1 MREVTSSNLTG
12 PEETGLNVGHLATT
26 GNAKAAG
33 RKLSWF
39 DDTLLLGIMAVLAGC
54 GLIYEYL
61 LSHYAGRILGAL
73 EAAIYTMIGL
83 MIVSMGIGA
92 FAARK
97 IRCAFTGF
105 AVLELSVALCGSLA
119 ILITAAVIGFG
130 QQLPLIIASTLGLP
144 PDLLPEGG
152 FIGLFQHLSEYL
164 PYFWGVLL
172 GLMIGM
178 EIPLI
183 ARVRQALCD
192 EHLMHNAGTIYGA
205 DYIGAGVG
213 AAIWVSFMLALD
225 IQLAAAITASF
236 NLLAGFIFIWRFW
249 SKIRHV
255 VWLLV
260 GHFIASGILLMLAW
274 HGPTWEQNFNNLLYK
289 DEVIYA
295 KSTRFQQLTFT
306 ERLRGNGLEP
316 VYSLYINGRLQ
327 FSSQDEH
334 IYHTFLVH
342 PTLEASARHN
352 KVLIIG
358 GGDGLGLKQVLKWQ
372 PEQVT
377 LMDLDRDL
385 LELFTSHD
393 ANMPKRLSQTLLR
406 LNGDA
411 LNDPRVEVVVDDAFN
426 GVDKLLKRGDRYDA
440 IIVDLPDPSHPDLN
454 KLYSDL
460 FYKKLKELLSADGAL
475 TVQSTSPYHA
485 PKAFIS
491 VGKTLAAAG
500 FNVNQ
505 YHHNVPSFGEW
516 GWSIATRSGKSAK
529 QRLSE
534 LEQLTVEDE
543 WLTPG
548 LIKGSF
554 EFPGNFYHDQAL
566 IKPNIIGS
574 MQLYQYHQQA
584 WSENQNIS
592 LF

>member
-1 MREVTSSNLTG
+1 MHSSPTTAPTSVGAKKLT
-12 PEETGLNVGHLATT
+12 
-26 GNAKAAG
+26 
-33 RKLSWF
+33 WF
-39 DDTLLLGIMAVLAGC
+39 DDLLLLGIMAVLAGC

-61 LSHYAGRILGAL
+61 LSHYAGRVLGAL

-97 IRCAFTGF
+97 IRCAYTGF
-105 AVLELSVALCGSLA
+105 AILELSVALCGALA

-130 QQLPLIIASTLGLP
+130 QQLPMLIANTIGLP
-144 PDLLPEGG
+144 PDQLPQGG
-152 FIGLFQHLSEYL
+152 FIGSLQKLSEYL

-183 ARVRQALCD
+183 ARVRQSLC
-192 EHLMHNAGTIYGA
+192 EAHLLHNAGTIYGA

-213 AAIWVSFMLALD
+213 AAIWVTLMLAID
-225 IQLAAAITASF
+225 IQLAAALTASF

-249 SKIRHV
+249 DNIAHAK
-255 VWLLV
+255 LLLA
-260 GHFIASGILLMLAW
+260 GHIIASGLLVLLAS
-274 HGPTWEQNFNNLLYK
+274 HGPQWEQQFNNLLYK
-289 DEVIYA
+289 DKVIYA
-295 KSTRFQQLTFT
+295 KATRFQQLTFT
-306 ERLRGNGLEP
+306 ERLRGNDLP
-316 VYSLYINGRLQ
+316 AVYSLYINGRLQ

-334 IYHTFLVH
+334 IYHAFLVH
-342 PTLEASARHN
+342 PTLEASARHD

-358 GGDGLGLKQVLKWQ
+358 GGDGLGLRQVLKWQ
-372 PEQVT
+372 PQQVT
-377 LMDLDRDL
+377 LMDLDADL
-385 LELFTSHD
+385 VALFKNPDDT
-393 ANMPKRLSQTLLR
+393 MPTRLRHALLK
-406 LNGDA
+406 LNDDA
-411 LNDPRVEVVVDDAFN
+411 LNDKRVELIFDDAFN
-426 GVDKLLKRGDRYDA
+426 GADKLIRRGDKFDA

-454 KLYSDL
+454 KLYSDM
-460 FYKKLKELLSADGAL
+460 FYLKLKELLSADGAI

-491 VGKTLAAAG
+491 VGKTLASAG
-500 FNVNQ
+500 FNMQQ

-516 GWSIATRSGKSAK
+516 GWSIATLAGKAPRE
-529 QRLSE
+529 RLQP
-534 LEQLTVEDE
+534 LTQLSIAED

-548 LIKGSF
+548 LIKGAF
-554 EFPGNFYHDQAL
+554 EFPGNYYQYADEV
-566 IKPNIIGS
+566 KVNDIGS

-584 WSENQNIS
+584 WSENENLT

>member
-1 MREVTSSNLTG
+1 MQEIQVT
-12 PEETGLNVGHLATT
+12 EKALNTHSTT
-26 GNAKAAG
+26 QP
-33 RKLSWF
+33 RRLSRF

-83 MIVSMGIGA
+83 MIVSMGGGA

-105 AVLELSVALCGSLA
+105 VVLELSVALCGSLA

-130 QQLPLIIASTLGLP
+130 QQLPQIIASTLGLP
-144 PDLLPEGG
+144 PDQLPEGG
-152 FIGLFQHLSEYL
+152 FIGLLQQLSEYL
-164 PYFWGVLL
+164 PYFWGVVL

-183 ARVRQALCD
+183 ARVRQSLCD

-205 DYIGAGVG
+205 DYIGAGIG
-213 AAIWVSFMLALD
+213 AAIWVTFMLAID
-225 IQLAAAITASF
+225 IQLAAAFTASF

-249 SKIRHV
+249 DRIRWV
-255 VWLLV
+255 KVLLV
-260 GHFIASGILLMLAW
+260 GHFFASGILLLLAW
-274 HGPTWEQNFNNLLYK
+274 HGPGWEQNFNNLLYK
-289 DEVIYA
+289 DNVIYA

-306 ERLRGNGLEP
+306 ERLRGSGMDP

-334 IYHTFLVH
+334 IYHAFLVH
-342 PTLEASARHN
+342 PTMEAAARHD
-352 KVLIIG
+352 KVLVIG

-372 PEQVT
+372 PKHVT
-377 LMDLDRDL
+377 LMDLDKDL
-385 LELFTSHD
+385 LALFSSHD
-393 ANMPKRLSQTLLR
+393 ADMPLRLSQTLLK

-411 LNDPRVEVVVDDAFN
+411 LNDPRVEVLVDDAFN
-426 GVDKLLKRGDRYDA
+426 GVDKLLRQGLKYDV

-460 FYKKLKELLSADGAL
+460 FYKKLKELLNADGAL

-485 PKAFIS
+485 KKAFIS
-491 VGKTLAAAG
+491 VGKTLAIAG
-500 FNVNQ
+500 FDVSQ

-516 GWSIATRSGKSAK
+516 GWSIATASGKNAK
-529 QRLSE
+529 ARLSDI
-534 LEQLTVEDE
+534 EQLSITDD

-548 LIKGSF
+548 LIKGAF
-554 EFPGNFYHDQAL
+554 EFPRNFYRDIDQIQAN
-566 IKPNIIGS
+566 KIGS

-584 WSENQNIS
+584 WSENQGVMTFLKNS
-592 LF
+592 T

>member
-1 MREVTSSNLTG
+1 MTEKA
-12 PEETGLNVGHLATT
+12 LNTHSTT
-26 GNAKAAG
+26 QP
-33 RKLSWF
+33 RRLSRF

-83 MIVSMGIGA
+83 MIVSMGVGA

-105 AVLELSVALCGSLA
+105 VVLELSVALCGSLA

-130 QQLPLIIASTLGLP
+130 QQLPQIIASTLGLP
-144 PDLLPEGG
+144 PDQLPEGG
-152 FIGLFQHLSEYL
+152 FIGLLQQLSEYL
-164 PYFWGVLL
+164 PYFWGVVL

-183 ARVRQALCD
+183 ARVRQSLCD

-205 DYIGAGVG
+205 DYIGAGIG
-213 AAIWVSFMLALD
+213 AAIWVTFMLAID
-225 IQLAAAITASF
+225 IQLAAAFTASF

-249 SKIRHV
+249 DRIRWV
-255 VWLLV
+255 KVLLV
-260 GHFIASGILLMLAW
+260 GHFFASGILLLLAW
-274 HGPTWEQNFNNLLYK
+274 HGPGWEQNFNNLLYK
-289 DEVIYA
+289 DNVIYA

-306 ERLRGNGLEP
+306 ERLRGSGMDP

-334 IYHTFLVH
+334 IYHAFLVH
-342 PTLEASARHN
+342 PTMEAAARHD
-352 KVLIIG
+352 KVLVIG

-372 PEQVT
+372 PKHVT
-377 LMDLDRDL
+377 LMDLDKDL
-385 LELFTSHD
+385 LALFSSHD
-393 ANMPKRLSQTLLR
+393 ADMPLRLSQTLLK

-411 LNDPRVEVVVDDAFN
+411 LNDPRVEVLVDDAFN
-426 GVDKLLKRGDRYDA
+426 GVDKLLRQGLKYDV

-460 FYKKLKELLSADGAL
+460 FYKKLKELLNADGAL

-485 PKAFIS
+485 KKAFIS
-491 VGKTLAAAG
+491 VGKTLAIAG
-500 FNVNQ
+500 FDVSQ

-516 GWSIATRSGKSAK
+516 GWSIATASGKNAK
-529 QRLSE
+529 ARLSDI
-534 LEQLTVEDE
+534 EQLSITDD

-548 LIKGSF
+548 LIKGAF
-554 EFPGNFYHDQAL
+554 EFPGNFYRDIDQIQAN
-566 IKPNIIGS
+566 KIGS

-584 WSENQNIS
+584 WSENQGVMTFLNNS
-592 LF
+592 T

>member
-1 MREVTSSNLTG
+1 MQEIQVT
-12 PEETGLNVGHLATT
+12 EKALNTHSTT
-26 GNAKAAG
+26 QP
-33 RKLSWF
+33 RRLSRF

-83 MIVSMGIGA
+83 MIVSMGVGA

-105 AVLELSVALCGSLA
+105 VVLELSVALCGSLA

-130 QQLPLIIASTLGLP
+130 QQLPQIIASTLGLP
-144 PDLLPEGG
+144 PDQLPEGG
-152 FIGLFQHLSEYL
+152 FIGLLQQLSEYL
-164 PYFWGVLL
+164 PYFWGVVL

-183 ARVRQALCD
+183 ARVRQSLCD

-205 DYIGAGVG
+205 DYIGAGIG
-213 AAIWVSFMLALD
+213 AAIWVTFMLAID
-225 IQLAAAITASF
+225 IQLAAAFTASF

-249 SKIRHV
+249 DRIRWV
-255 VWLLV
+255 KVLLV
-260 GHFIASGILLMLAW
+260 GHFFASGILLLLAW
-274 HGPTWEQNFNNLLYK
+274 HGPGWEQNFNNLLYK
-289 DEVIYA
+289 DNVIYA

-306 ERLRGNGLEP
+306 ERLRGSGMDP

-334 IYHTFLVH
+334 IYHAFLVH
-342 PTLEASARHN
+342 PTMEAAARHD
-352 KVLIIG
+352 KVLVIG

-372 PEQVT
+372 PKHVT
-377 LMDLDRDL
+377 LMDLDKDL
-385 LELFTSHD
+385 LALFSSHD
-393 ANMPKRLSQTLLR
+393 ADMPLRLSQTLLK

-411 LNDPRVEVVVDDAFN
+411 LNDPRVEVLVDDAFN
-426 GVDKLLKRGDRYDA
+426 GVDKLLRQGLKYDV

-460 FYKKLKELLSADGAL
+460 FYKKLKELLNADGAL

-485 PKAFIS
+485 KKAFIS
-491 VGKTLAAAG
+491 VGKTLAIAG
-500 FNVNQ
+500 FDVSQ

-516 GWSIATRSGKSAK
+516 GWSIATASGKNAK
-529 QRLSE
+529 ARLSDI
-534 LEQLTVEDE
+534 EQLSITDD

-548 LIKGSF
+548 LIKGAF
-554 EFPGNFYHDQAL
+554 EFPGNFYRDIDQIQAN
-566 IKPNIIGS
+566 KIGS

-584 WSENQNIS
+584 WSENQGVMTFLNNS
-592 LF
+592 T

>member
-1 MREVTSSNLTG
+1 MHSSPTTAPTSVGAKKLT
-12 PEETGLNVGHLATT
+12 
-26 GNAKAAG
+26 
-33 RKLSWF
+33 WF
-39 DDTLLLGIMAVLAGC
+39 DDLLLLGIMAVLAGC

-61 LSHYAGRILGAL
+61 LSHYAGRVLGAL

-97 IRCAFTGF
+97 IRCAYTGF
-105 AVLELSVALCGSLA
+105 AILELSVALCGALA

-130 QQLPLIIASTLGLP
+130 QQLPMLIANTIGLP
-144 PDLLPEGG
+144 PDQLPQGG
-152 FIGLFQHLSEYL
+152 FIGSLQKLSEYL

-183 ARVRQALCD
+183 ARVRQSLC
-192 EHLMHNAGTIYGA
+192 EAHLLHNAGTIYGA

-213 AAIWVSFMLALD
+213 AAIWVTLMLAID
-225 IQLAAAITASF
+225 IQLAAALTASF

-249 SKIRHV
+249 DNIAHAK
-255 VWLLV
+255 LLLA
-260 GHFIASGILLMLAW
+260 GHIIASGLLVLLAS
-274 HGPTWEQNFNNLLYK
+274 HGPQWEQQFNNLLYK
-289 DEVIYA
+289 DKVIYA
-295 KSTRFQQLTFT
+295 KATRFQQLTFT
-306 ERLRGNGLEP
+306 ERLRGNDLP
-316 VYSLYINGRLQ
+316 AVYSLYINGRLQ

-334 IYHTFLVH
+334 IYHAFLVH
-342 PTLEASARHN
+342 PTLEASARHD

-358 GGDGLGLKQVLKWQ
+358 GGDGLGLRQVLKWQ
-372 PEQVT
+372 PQQVT
-377 LMDLDRDL
+377 LMDLDADL
-385 LELFTSHD
+385 VALFKNPDDT
-393 ANMPKRLSQTLLR
+393 MPTRLRHALLK
-406 LNGDA
+406 LNDDA
-411 LNDPRVEVVVDDAFN
+411 LNDKRVELVFDDAFN
-426 GVDKLLKRGDRYDA
+426 GADKLIRRGDKFDA

-454 KLYSDL
+454 KLYSDM
-460 FYKKLKELLSADGAL
+460 FYLKLKELLSADGAI

-491 VGKTLAAAG
+491 VGKTLASAG
-500 FNVNQ
+500 FNMQQ

-516 GWSIATRSGKSAK
+516 GWSIATLAGKAPRE
-529 QRLSE
+529 RLQP
-534 LEQLTVEDE
+534 LTQLSIAED

-548 LIKGSF
+548 LIKGAF
-554 EFPGNFYHDQAL
+554 EFPGNYYQYADEV
-566 IKPNIIGS
+566 KVNDIGS

-584 WSENQNIS
+584 WSENENLT